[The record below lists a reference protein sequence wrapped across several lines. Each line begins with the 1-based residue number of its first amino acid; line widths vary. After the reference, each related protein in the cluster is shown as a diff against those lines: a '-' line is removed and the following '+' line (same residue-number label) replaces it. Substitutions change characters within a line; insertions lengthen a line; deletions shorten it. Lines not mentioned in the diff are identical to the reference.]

1 MSDTET
7 TSPAGVSKTTTLL
20 IVLLTNVISVGMAYL
35 MGGEAPE
42 PAAVTCEIAAEVV
55 ASPACAES
63 EDEAAIEA
71 EEEAAEH
78 STPE

>member
-7 TSPAGVSKTTTLL
+7 TSPAGVSKTTTLF
-20 IVLLTNVISVGMAYL
+20 IVLLTNAISIGMAYL

-42 PAAVTCEIAAEVV
+42 PAAVTCEIAAEMV
-55 ASPACAES
+55 ASPACS

-71 EEEAAEH
+71 EEAAED